1 MSKVIDGIKK
11 DLAAIPKMA
20 KEKMHRSDL
29 KKQVLLNL
37 PYLMVGYF
45 CNKSAWLWRVSA
57 GTDAS
62 EKMISAMNGMENMFQ
77 NPIPSFYP
85 RDI

>member
-1 MSKVIDGIKK
+1 MLHGSSSAGEEQGAVQNEEKREGAEPLSKVIDGIKK

-20 KEKMHRSDL
+20 KEKTHRSDL

-45 CNKSAWLWRVSA
+45 CNKAAWLSRSSD
-57 GTDAS
+57 GTEAS
-62 EKMISAMNGMENMFQ
+62 
-77 NPIPSFYP
+77 
-85 RDI
+85 

>member
-37 PYLMVGYF
+37 PYLMVGIF
-45 CNKSAWLWRVSA
+45 A
-57 GTDAS
+57 
-62 EKMISAMNGMENMFQ
+62 ISQHGCGGYQPERMLQ
-77 NPIPSFYP
+77 KK
-85 RDI
+85 

>member
-1 MSKVIDGIKK
+1 MLHGSSSAGEEQGAVQNEEKREGAEPLSKVIDGIKK

-20 KEKMHRSDL
+20 KEKTHRSDL

-45 CNKSAWLWRVSA
+45 CNKAAWLWRVS
-57 GTDAS
+57 
-62 EKMISAMNGMENMFQ
+62 
-77 NPIPSFYP
+77 
-85 RDI
+85 